1 MPELKSPRIVKSI
14 SDVSGGSIILFL
26 GVYSYLT
33 DVTTSENRTLRI
45 AVMDGLIWVGW
56 YIGNLL
62 SGPIKKNLG
71 LKYNFIFALV
81 CSVISFLYTW
91 FFVKESRPNQ
101 STASGEIRLSY
112 FFRKLNQICVNA
124 DLSHVF
130 FAFSPRF

>member
-1 MPELKSPRIVKSI
+1 MVMSI

-101 STASGEIRLSY
+101 TTASGEIRLSY
-112 FFRKLNQICVNA
+112 LFPEIESNY
-124 DLSHVF
+124 
-130 FAFSPRF
+130 